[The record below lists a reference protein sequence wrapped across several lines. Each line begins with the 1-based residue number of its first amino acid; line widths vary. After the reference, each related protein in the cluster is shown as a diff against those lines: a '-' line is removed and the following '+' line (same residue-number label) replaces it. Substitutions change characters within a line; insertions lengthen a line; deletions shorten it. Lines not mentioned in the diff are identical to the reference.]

1 MKDVFRSTT
10 IPIHLKVNIWKAA
23 CLSIL
28 LYGCESWIISKK
40 LENSLNSFATS
51 CYRVMLNV
59 KRLDKVSNNKILES
73 VGIKHPLNLTVQR
86 RQLKFVGHSLRR
98 AEDELINE
106 YVLYTPEPYHGK
118 RGAGRPPLLY
128 PDYIAKLINNN
139 TPPTIKEIRRA
150 AQNRQEWQRIVDACI
165 PTSFAVD

>member
-1 MKDVFRSTT
+1 M
-10 IPIHLKVNIWKAA
+10 IPISGKWRRLPLQDHSDSPQSGKRHASQFYVMVV
-23 CLSIL
+23 
-28 LYGCESWIISKK
+28 
-40 LENSLNSFATS
+40 
-51 CYRVMLNV
+51 RVMLNV

-106 YVLYTPEPYHGK
+106 YVLYTPEPYHGQ

-128 PDYIAKLINNN
+128 PDYIAILINID

-150 AQNRQEWQRIVDACI
+150 AQNRQGWQRIVDACL
-165 PTSFAVD
+165 PTSFAVDWWWWSLST

>member
-106 YVLYTPEPYHGK
+106 YVLYTPEPYHGQ
-118 RGAGRPPLLY
+118 RDSRQSPLLY
-128 PDYIAKLINNN
+128 HLVEGDNK
-139 TPPTIKEIRRA
+139 
-150 AQNRQEWQRIVDACI
+150 
-165 PTSFAVD
+165 